1 MGREFH
7 GTKQDGVDN
16 SVGVGGHV
24 NRAYLNPKFP
34 RKRVIDNGWSGHR
47 GRGTGQ
53 GDVAKQKELVSL

>member
-16 SVGVGGHV
+16 SVGAGGHV

-34 RKRVIDNGWSGHR
+34 RKRVIDHGWSGCR

-53 GDVAKQKELVSL
+53 GDLTKQKELV